1 MLSRISV
8 KSDEPRRPPLGPK
21 LLPRCHRH
29 DNSCSLGVIDNIT
42 TGGSDSLNLYHSTRG
57 RPDSFDTVRSRHFS
71 PIGAVLR
78 LSAVPATAGASGKG
92 IWCSGW
98 LKHDQ
103 LSTFVLASK
112 LTQFSEPSLSLTS
125 SEIGMAAGAAFAH
138 ARSSGRRSGPSDHFA
153 PNVMQM
159 CHIHATSRS
168 FSAKGPQ

>member
-103 LSTFVLASK
+103 LSTLCWPLNPLRAVP
-112 LTQFSEPSLSLTS
+112 EPHELRNRHGRWCR
-125 SEIGMAAGAAFAH
+125 IC
-138 ARSSGRRSGPSDHFA
+138 ARSIERPTLGS
-153 PNVMQM
+153 V
-159 CHIHATSRS
+159 RS
-168 FSAKGPQ
+168 FCA